1 MTKTMTFRLEASKVE
16 NAQSILGCKTRTEA
30 IDLALDLVLG
40 NSIIA
45 KGHENM
51 FGKFKEWENE

>member
-1 MTKTMTFRLEASKVE
+1 MTFRLEPSKVE
-16 NAQSILGCKTRTEA
+16 KVQSILGCKTRTDA
-30 IDLALDLVLG
+30 IDLALDLVVG

-45 KGHENM
+45 KGHDSI